1 MAGPANHDRSCDST
15 TSVARIDREPSSPG
29 PRIRGSRRNDTG
41 QERRTEP
48 GYPPLGC
55 LRVAT
60 IQPHRAVYCTGDPLP
75 VAISQALEVGVQV
88 RDVLPQLFAMGGMSF
103 PIVRSVVQFLMVA
116 LQILTGADQLL
127 MLVFEAVV
135 HT

>member
-15 TSVARIDREPSSPG
+15 RSVARIDREPSSPG

-60 IQPHRAVYCTGDPLP
+60 IQPHRGVYCTGDPLP

-103 PIVRSVVQFLMVA
+103 PIVRSVVQFSMVA
-116 LQILTGADQLL
+116 LQILTGADQSL